1 MFKEY
6 LQLVRL
12 PGIFTAFSNVLIG
25 YFFSFSFDSEIIF
38 LPFLLTTSGL
48 LFCSGMIFNDYFDY
62 NVDKKQRSF
71 RPLPSGKISKQ
82 NALLLGSIFIISANI
97 FAFLVGFDTLIVSLI
112 LSFSILFYNLKLKSI
127 SFFGIFNLSII
138 RMLNVLLG
146 FSIIGISFEFFQ
158 YLLPIGI
165 FVFGISI
172 LAKNEIKSNLI
183 IYRKLN
189 KITIAITIAYVS
201 ILVINNFQF
210 ESLLLLGLFSFL
222 SVYSLFFKKIQ
233 HQITFQLLLIILL
246 DSILISFFI
255 SAYFSF
261 FVSLLII
268 PAYIISKKLKS
279 DQTDDP
285 IKNRCISIIWF

>member
-62 NVDKKQRSF
+62 NIDKKQRSF

-165 FVFGISI
+165 FVFGISV
-172 LAKNEIKSNLI
+172 LAKYEIKSNLI

-268 PAYIISKKLKS
+268 PAYIISKKLYL
-279 DQTDDP
+279 T
-285 IKNRCISIIWF
+285 